1 MVLERVH
8 FERELERLNPPAPGQ
23 QGNTAPTA
31 FPVVKATNRTIFI
44 VDRPPFKTFPDKVKT
59 AAIDELRTLFDF
71 VGGKSGTKI
80 KVVLADE
87 ASFPQSFAFSD
98 AVVATV
104 DTSAALE
111 ANIHD
116 SFRLQ
121 GQNAVASLR
130 TLNVNFANPF
140 ANTGKTALKLDRA
153 GVGRKDKRVTGGRAM
168 PFQAAFVAMEEIM
181 SDFVDLADSKI
192 QVARV
197 RKRRA
202 DPQLNPRYWASHRAL
217 LDTAIL
223 SVLDNPRDPS
233 QWLWQPKLFGQ
244 LIGRLMAHEVRHTYV
259 GGGHAAD
266 GLGADG
272 ARVEESRYATFSAA
286 DRTAIA
292 RAIVADEQKQGR
304 LPVVPTNPPGQSFPF

>member
-1 MVLERVH
+1 MLLERVR
-8 FERELERLNPPAPGQ
+8 FERELERLNPPARGQ
-23 QGNTAPTA
+23 QGARAPTS

-44 VDRPPFKTFPDKVKT
+44 VDRAPFKTLPDKVKT

-71 VGGKSGTKI
+71 VGRTGAKI

-87 ASFPQSFAFSD
+87 ANFPQSFAFSD
-98 AVVATV
+98 AVVGTV
-104 DTSAALE
+104 DSSAALE
-111 ANIHD
+111 ANMHD

-130 TLNVNFANPF
+130 KLNVNFANPF

-153 GVGRKDKRVTGGRAM
+153 GVGRKDKRITGGRAI
-168 PFQAAFVAMEEIM
+168 PFQAAYVAMEEIM

-202 DPQLNPRYWASHRAL
+202 DPQLNPRYWASSRAL
-217 LDTAIL
+217 LDTAVI
-223 SVLDNPRDPS
+223 SVLDNPRDPTK
-233 QWLWQPKLFGQ
+233 WLWQPELFGQ
-244 LIGRLMAHEVRHTYV
+244 LIGRTIAHEVRHTYV

-272 ARVEESRYATFSAA
+272 ARVEEARYATFSAA
-286 DRTAIA
+286 DRTMIA
-292 RAIVADEQKQGR
+292 RAIAADERRQGS
-304 LPVVPTNPPGQSFPF
+304 LAVVPTNPPGQPFPF